1 MCRQHDPGIPTE
13 KGNFS
18 FTRLDPVVL
27 AGHPSRMSF
36 FITGTDTGVG
46 KTYVTRL
53 ILETL
58 RKAGQDAV
66 GYKPVACGDREDAMI
81 LAAASGGLEYD
92 EVNPV
97 YLKTPV
103 APYVAEMLENRTI
116 DPTDL
121 IAGYHR
127 LAAKHAKVLVEG
139 AGGWEVPIS
148 TNYRISDLA
157 AELKLPV
164 ILVAG
169 NKLGALNHIILS
181 VNAIR
186 AKGLVCFGII
196 LNQLE
201 DEMDTAMITNKG
213 VVEDLT
219 GVRLLDHLIH
229 GQDFLD
235 ADAYL
240 DNDRPDTG
248 IPVCTTS
255 NS

>member
-1 MCRQHDPGIPTE
+1 
-13 KGNFS
+13 
-18 FTRLDPVVL
+18 
-27 AGHPSRMSF
+27 MSF

-46 KTYVTRL
+46 KTFVTRL

-58 RKAGQDAV
+58 RNAGKDAV
-66 GYKPVACGDREDAMI
+66 GYKPVACGDREDAAI
-81 LAAASGGLEYD
+81 LAAASGGLEHD

-97 YLKTPV
+97 YLNTPV
-103 APYVAEMLENRTI
+103 APYVAGMLENRTV
-116 DPTDL
+116 DPAVL

-127 LAAKHAKVLVEG
+127 LAAKHDTVLVEG
-139 AGGWEVPIS
+139 AGGWEVPLAA
-148 TNYRISDLA
+148 NYRISDLA
-157 AELKLPV
+157 TDLQLPV

-169 NKLGALNHIILS
+169 NKLGALNHIILT

-186 AKGLVCFGII
+186 ARGLVCAGII

-219 GVRLLDHLIH
+219 GVALLDHLIH

-235 ADAYL
+235 GDFYL
-240 DNDRPDTG
+240 AG
-248 IPVCTTS
+248 
-255 NS
+255 